1 MHAAGRADNT
11 LLPAALPRHFL
22 CSLPQSYTTW
32 VLRETAE
39 RCARGPRL
47 QLLPPLPPPLPP
59 PAALSHPCSLTQPGT
74 PPPFPAPEYF
84 SQFGKVT
91 KVRLSRSKKS
101 GKSKHYAFLEF
112 ASPEVAAIA
121 SEAMD
126 GYMLF
131 TQKLVSRVLPAEEV
145 HPDLFKGANR
155 VFKQVGAGCWALG
168 AGCWVLGAGCWV
180 QGAAPWQPGGGC
192 WEPT

>member
-1 MHAAGRADNT
+1 MQN
-11 LLPAALPRHFL
+11 L
-22 CSLPQSYTTW
+22 W
-32 VLRETAE
+32 
-39 RCARGPRL
+39 RL
-47 QLLPPLPPPLPP
+47 S
-59 PAALSHPCSLTQPGT
+59 AHVA
-74 PPPFPAPEYF
+74 EYF

-112 ASPEVAAIA
+112 TSPEVAAIA

-131 TQKLVSRVLPAEEV
+131 TQKLVSRVLPVEEV

-155 VFKQVGAGCWALG
+155 VFKQVGAARQHDG
-168 AGCWVLGAGCWV
+168 AGAARDAVDGPAHCAAGAGV
-180 QGAAPWQPGGGC
+180 EQRGRYDAPGPQGALAGS
-192 WEPT
+192 